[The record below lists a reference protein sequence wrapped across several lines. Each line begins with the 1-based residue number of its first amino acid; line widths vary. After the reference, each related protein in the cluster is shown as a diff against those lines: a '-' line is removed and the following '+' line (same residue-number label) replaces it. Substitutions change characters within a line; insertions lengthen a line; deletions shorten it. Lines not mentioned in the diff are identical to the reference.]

1 MNYEIVWEMDA
12 LDDRSQ
18 IIDFLFEMASFSV
31 AENVDL
37 AIKDSGESLSTFP
50 FKGVDWRGVKRLVIS
65 TLPYQIIYTVDE
77 VAERVFILRVL
88 HSKKQYP

>member
-50 FKGVDWRGVKRLVIS
+50 FKGVDWRG
-65 TLPYQIIYTVDE
+65 
-77 VAERVFILRVL
+77 LRGL
-88 HSKKQYP
+88 LYRHCHIR